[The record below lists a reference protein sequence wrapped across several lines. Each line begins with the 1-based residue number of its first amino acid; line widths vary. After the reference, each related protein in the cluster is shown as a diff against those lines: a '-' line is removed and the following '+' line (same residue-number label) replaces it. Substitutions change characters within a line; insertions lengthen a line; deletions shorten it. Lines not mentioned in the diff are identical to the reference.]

1 MCLTDSEGNISSNT
15 DNFYYFG
22 EDGFACRGVDYGLES
37 DIKIADIFCSCPKK
51 HTGFWSLSD
60 DEVHLNLN
68 WNGFPFLHKI
78 INTSY
83 NQITVEFSPYGDYM
97 MLTRI
102 NEDTI
107 RVIENRRL
115 IRQKERQKA
124 YDDSIRIVRNRFNGY
139 DDDKIINE
147 FIRYMDWYKES
158 EEYERDKIYVRK
170 VDNYN
175 YSIKYNTW
183 RSYKVDK
190 YCTEGFPC
198 TSCSGNGKKWNPG
211 STVFDIKDYYTTCK
225 KCNGSGRR
233 ICAEKKKK
241 VTRMANMKFEN
252 KDKYS
257 ITFQREYNLN
267 F

>member
-1 MCLTDSEGNISSNT
+1 
-15 DNFYYFG
+15 
-22 EDGFACRGVDYGLES
+22 
-37 DIKIADIFCSCPKK
+37 
-51 HTGFWSLSD
+51 D
-60 DEVHLNLN
+60 DEIHLNLN
-68 WNGFPFLHKI
+68 WDGFPFLHKI

-190 YCTEGFPC
+190 FCNEGFPC
-198 TSCSGNGKKWNPG
+198 FSCRDGKKWNLGAFG
-211 STVFDIKDYYTTCK
+211 SAGYYTTCK
-225 KCNGSGRR
+225 ECNGSGQT
-233 ICAEKKKK
+233 ICAKKK
-241 VTRMANMKFEN
+241 
-252 KDKYS
+252 
-257 ITFQREYNLN
+257 
-267 F
+267 